1 MRAAGLE
8 LDEVGPTRVTGWID
22 LGPDHHEPWGLVHGG
37 VYTTA
42 IESAA
47 SIGRSLAA
55 QAQGLAAVGVNNNT
69 NFLRSMATGR
79 VTIDAQPIQQGRTQQ
94 LWAVN
99 VTDEEQRL
107 VATGQVR
114 LQNITREHIVSRGQ
128 LEQASAAV
136 WTRRATSAGCETIAT
151 WLDATST
158 IDAPMR

>member
-8 LDEVGPTRVTGWID
+8 FDEVGPTRVTGWID
-22 LGPDHHEPWGLVHGG
+22 LGPDHHQPWGLVHGG
-37 VYTTA
+37 VYSSA

-47 SIGRSLAA
+47 SIGASLAA
-55 QAQGLAAVGVNNNT
+55 QAHGLAAVGVNNNT

-94 LWAVN
+94 LWEVN

-114 LQNITREHIVSRGQ
+114 LQNITPR
-128 LEQASAAV
+128 
-136 WTRRATSAGCETIAT
+136 T
-151 WLDATST
+151 
-158 IDAPMR
+158 